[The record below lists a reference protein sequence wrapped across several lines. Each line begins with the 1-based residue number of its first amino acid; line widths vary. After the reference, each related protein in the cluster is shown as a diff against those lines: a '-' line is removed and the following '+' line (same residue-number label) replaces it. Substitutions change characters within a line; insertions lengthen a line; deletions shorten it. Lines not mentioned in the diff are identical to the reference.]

1 MLYAVLFALLPF
13 FPAVA
18 VAEKPHNHVAENSP
32 PEAATQPSEK
42 IQIAITDPT
51 DNAAVPMK
59 YRIHGT
65 TNDTEA
71 EIWLI
76 VHPTEI
82 DSMWV
87 QGRADIKNDGTWVVS
102 ATFGEQ
108 DTPKGEPF
116 AIRAVA
122 NPKVPLKKGQQLH
135 DWPEA
140 KAWSPVV
147 EVTRE

>member
-13 FPAVA
+13 FPVVA
-18 VAEKPHNHVAENSP
+18 VAEKPQNHVAENSP

-42 IQIAITDPT
+42 IEIAITDPG
-51 DNAAVPMK
+51 DDAKVPA
-59 YRIHGT
+59 RHRVRGT

-71 EIWLI
+71 EIWLV

-87 QGRADIKNDGTWVVS
+87 QGRANIKKDGTWVVS
-102 ATFGEQ
+102 AAFGEPNMHQ
-108 DTPKGEPF
+108 GKPY
-116 AIRAVA
+116 AILAVA
-122 NPKVPLKKGQQLH
+122 NPKEPLKKGQQLH

-140 KAWSPVV
+140 EAWSPVV
-147 EVTRE
+147 EVTRQ